1 VKRRWKAIGASAIIL
16 LAAVLAGVVLFATLQ
31 PALTTESAQNEQ
43 NPLYV
48 QPQPN
53 VQVRLGESA
62 TAGNLTFRVQNVMN
76 GTDPEALEVW
86 ASVNATNHYA
96 PLNPIPGS
104 TYAIINATVTNALN
118 GTSPFSYSHVILVGN
133 DGRSYYANYAEGNA
147 SCSASLAAAQF
158 KPGGACSVYIA
169 FSIPDDVAPAKIVYT
184 ASNPAVVVN
193 LV

>member
-1 VKRRWKAIGASAIIL
+1 MRRRTKAIAASAAVAIAVIVAAIVL
-16 LAAVLAGVVLFATLQ
+16 LATLQ
-31 PALTTESAQNEQ
+31 TALTNESARNALD
-43 NPLYV
+43 PVYV

-53 VQVRLGESA
+53 VQVRVGESA
-62 TAGNLTFRVQNVMN
+62 TASNLTFSVQDVMN
-76 GTDPEALEVW
+76 GTDALQVW
-86 ASVNATNHYA
+86 SSVNASNHFA

-104 TYAIINATVTNALN
+104 TYVVINVTVASAIKGAT
-118 GTSPFSYSHVILVGN
+118 PFGYSNIVLVGS
-133 DGRSYYANYAEGNA
+133 DGRSYYANYAEANA

-158 KPGGACSVYIA
+158 KPGGACDVYVA

>member
-1 VKRRWKAIGASAIIL
+1 MRRRTKAIAASAAVAIAVI
-16 LAAVLAGVVLFATLQ
+16 LAAIVLLATLQ
-31 PALTTESAQNEQ
+31 TALTTESARNALD
-43 NPLYV
+43 PVYV

-53 VQVRLGESA
+53 VQARLAQSA
-62 TAGNLTFRVQNVMN
+62 TAGNLTFRAQNVMN
-76 GTDPEALEVW
+76 GTDALQVW
-86 ASVNATNHYA
+86 SSVNASNHYA

-104 TYAIINATVTNALN
+104 TYAVINVTVASAIKGAT
-118 GTSPFSYSHVILVGN
+118 PFGYSNIVLVGS
-133 DGRSYYANYAEGNA
+133 DGRSYYANYAEANA

-158 KPGGACSVYIA
+158 KPGGACDVYVA

>member
-1 VKRRWKAIGASAIIL
+1 MRRRTKAIDASAAVAIAVI
-16 LAAVLAGVVLFATLQ
+16 LAAIVLLATLQ
-31 PALTTESAQNEQ
+31 TALTNESARNALD
-43 NPLYV
+43 PVYV

-62 TAGNLTFRVQNVMN
+62 TASNLTFSVQDVMN
-76 GTDPEALEVW
+76 GTNALQVW
-86 ASVNATNHYA
+86 ASVNASNHYA

-104 TYAIINATVTNALN
+104 TYAVINVSVASAIKGAT
-118 GTSPFSYSHVILVGN
+118 PFGYSNIVLVGN

-147 SCSASLAAAQF
+147 SCSASLAAAQS
-158 KPGGACSVYIA
+158 KPGGACDVYVA

>member
-1 VKRRWKAIGASAIIL
+1 MRRRTKAIDASAAVAIAVI
-16 LAAVLAGVVLFATLQ
+16 LAAIVLLATLQ
-31 PALTTESAQNEQ
+31 TALTNESARNALD
-43 NPLYV
+43 PVYV

-62 TAGNLTFRVQNVMN
+62 TASNLTFSVQDVMN
-76 GTDPEALEVW
+76 GTDALQVW
-86 ASVNATNHYA
+86 ASVNASNHYA

-104 TYAIINATVTNALN
+104 TYAVINVSVASAIKGAT
-118 GTSPFSYSHVILVGN
+118 PFGYSNIVLVGN

-147 SCSASLAAAQF
+147 SCSASLAAAQS
-158 KPGGACSVYIA
+158 KPGGACDVYVA

>member
-1 VKRRWKAIGASAIIL
+1 MRRRTKAIAASAAVAIAVI
-16 LAAVLAGVVLFATLQ
+16 LAAIVLLATLQ
-31 PALTTESAQNEQ
+31 TALTNESARNALD
-43 NPLYV
+43 PVYV

-62 TAGNLTFRVQNVMN
+62 TASNLTFSVQDVMN
-76 GTDPEALEVW
+76 GTNALQVW
-86 ASVNATNHYA
+86 ASVNASNHYA

-104 TYAIINATVTNALN
+104 TYAVINVSVASAIKGAT
-118 GTSPFSYSHVILVGN
+118 PFGYSNIVLVGN

-147 SCSASLAAAQF
+147 SCSASLAAAQS
-158 KPGGACSVYIA
+158 KPGGACDVYVA